1 MGSFPLSRTYVHAC
15 VLRLFFFTAALLDAT
30 AHSGCTHNLPR
41 KIPISRLWA
50 RPVPLTLHWPLPVL
64 PHKEVLIDQVHL
76 TVYSELLL
84 IGGGTDFLPAAVFVF
99 VLRETFLYRS
109 MSVGP
114 FQDLKDK
121 RVSQKL
127 AQYTLYCNKP
137 TFLPVCTPPR
147 HDSIVVFP
155 M

>member
-1 MGSFPLSRTYVHAC
+1 MRTKNGK
-15 VLRLFFFTAALLDAT
+15 LQTLLLKFTNALLSST
-30 AHSGCTHNLPR
+30 LRKGCTHNLPR

-50 RPVPLTLHWPLPVL
+50 RPITLTLRWPLPVL

-127 AQYTLYCNKP
+127 AQYILYSNKP